1 MKHPKIKF
9 AINKSLDKRMTYEF
23 LKEGTK
29 AGLNFAEDVLKTH
42 PDLKIDQQLQGKEKI
57 SVINKYVDQYYDE
70 NRDSLLLAKKTFQKE
85 WDIYE
90 GNFFQA
96 AERVFGRFS
105 WPKGQYKGFISI
117 IPPGPRFLGTK
128 TWQTPY
134 QAPQYFKA
142 QVIHEMLH
150 FQFFNLASKIK
161 VSDQL
166 TEDQLWH
173 LSEIFN
179 DIVQREPEFEKIQGY
194 KKNIGYPDH
203 IPIHKK
209 YLSIWQISKD
219 AKSFILNSR
228 KEIRKDF

>member
-1 MKHPKIKF
+1 MGYPKIKF

-23 LKEGTK
+23 LREETK
-29 AGLNFAEDVLKTH
+29 AGLNFAEDVLKIH
-42 PDLKIDQQLQGKEKI
+42 PDLKIAQQLQGKEKM
-57 SVINKYVDQYYDE
+57 SLINNYVDKYYDE
-70 NRDSLLLAKKTFQKE
+70 NRNSLFLAKNTFQKE

-90 GNFFQA
+90 ETIFQA
-96 AERVFGRFS
+96 SERIFGRLS
-105 WPKGQYKGFISI
+105 WPKGQYKGYISI
-117 IPPGPRFLGTK
+117 IPSGPRFIGTK

-134 QAPQYFKA
+134 QTPQYFKT
-142 QVIHEMLH
+142 QVIHEILH
-150 FQFFNLASKIK
+150 FQFFNLVSKLK
-161 VSDQL
+161 VSNQL
-166 TEDQLWH
+166 TEGQLWH

-219 AKSFILNSR
+219 AKSFILHSR

>member
-1 MKHPKIKF
+1 MSYPKIKF

-23 LKEGTK
+23 LKDGTK
-29 AGLNFAEDVLKTH
+29 AGLNFAEGVLKIH
-42 PDLKIDQQLQGKEKI
+42 PDLKIAQRLQGKEKI
-57 SVINKYVDQYYDE
+57 SAINKYVDKYYDE
-70 NRDSLLLAKKTFQKE
+70 NSNSLLLAKSTFQKE
-85 WDIYE
+85 WDVYE
-90 GNFFQA
+90 KNFFQA
-96 AERVFGRFS
+96 AEGVFGRIS

-117 IPPGPRFLGTK
+117 IPSGPRFIGTK

-134 QAPQYFKA
+134 LTPQYFKA
-142 QVIHEMLH
+142 QVIHEVLH
-150 FQFFNLASKIK
+150 FQFFNLVNKLKI
-161 VSDQL
+161 SDQL

-203 IPIHKK
+203 ISIHKK
-209 YLSIWQISKD
+209 YLSIWQRSKN
-219 AKSFILNSR
+219 AKLFILNAM